1 MDSSKVITKV
11 KLYAST
17 YDVKRD
23 KSPFMVIAIDPHKIS
38 EREAILKATEEFI
51 EVFQANPFMIDGC
64 IKVERGL
71 K

>member
-1 MDSSKVITKV
+1 MASSRVITKV

-23 KSPFMVIAIDPHKIS
+23 KLPFKVITIDPYKTS
-38 EREAILKATEEFI
+38 EKEAILKATEEFI
-51 EVFQANPFMIDGC
+51 EVFQANEFMVDGC
-64 IKVERGL
+64 IKVERCL

>member
-1 MDSSKVITKV
+1 MASNKVITKV

-23 KSPFMVIAIDPHKIS
+23 KEPFKVILIDPYKTS
-38 EREAILKATEEFI
+38 EKEAILKATEEFI
-51 EVFQANPFMIDGC
+51 EVFQANPFMVDGC
-64 IKVERGL
+64 IKVERCL

>member
-23 KSPFMVIAIDPHKIS
+23 KAPFKVITIDPYKAS
-38 EREAILKATEEFI
+38 EKEEILKATEEFI
-51 EVFQANPFMIDGC
+51 EVFQANPFMVDGC
-64 IKVERGL
+64 IKVERCL

>member
-1 MDSSKVITKV
+1 MASSKVMTKV

-23 KSPFMVIAIDPHKIS
+23 KEPFAVIKIDPYKTS
-38 EREAILKATEEFI
+38 EKEAILKAAEEFI
-51 EVFQANPFMIDGC
+51 EVFQANPFMVDGC
-64 IKVERGL
+64 IKVERCI